1 MKWFVAA
8 LLGLVIVLPTLVTDS
23 FAQGKSGSSHSG
35 QTGTA
40 GNQGNGPNAA
50 TSGNAGGTHK

>member
-1 MKWFVAA
+1 VVCSGPVG
-8 LLGLVIVLPTLVTDS
+8 LGDRASDALVTDS

-40 GNQGNGPNAA
+40 GNQGNGPNSA